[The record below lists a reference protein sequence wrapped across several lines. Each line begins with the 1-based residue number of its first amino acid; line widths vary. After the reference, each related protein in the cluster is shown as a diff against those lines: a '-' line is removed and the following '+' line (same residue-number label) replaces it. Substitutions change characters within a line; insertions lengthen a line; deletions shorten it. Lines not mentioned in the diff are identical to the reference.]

1 MRRKRFDAIVIAA
14 STGGID
20 ALRRVL
26 GGLDENLRVPV
37 IVVQHTASDDGHAL
51 CEVLAAGSAIPV
63 VEAEPRQP
71 VIAGCAYLAP
81 PGYHALVE
89 PGPRMAL
96 SVDDKVCHVRPSA
109 DVLFASAADVWH
121 SALIGVVL
129 TGANE
134 DGAAGML
141 AIRSRRGLCVVQD
154 PAEAQMRQMPDA
166 SIERAGADHVLTL
179 DRIAPLL
186 NALCGPDNERCNT
199 D

>member
-1 MRRKRFDAIVIAA
+1 MAA

-26 GGLDENLRVPV
+26 GGLDEQLPVPV
-37 IVVQHTASDDGHAL
+37 IVVQHTASHDGHAL
-51 CEVLAAGSAIPV
+51 CELLAAASAIPV

-71 VIAGCAYLAP
+71 LIAGCAYLAP
-81 PGYHALVE
+81 PGYHVLVE

-134 DGAAGML
+134 DGAEGML
-141 AIRSRRGLCVVQD
+141 AIRSRRGLCVVQE
-154 PAEAQMRQMPDA
+154 PGEAEMRQMPDA
-166 SIERAGADHVLTL
+166 VLERAGADHVLTL

-186 NALCGPDNERCNT
+186 NALCARNNDHMPQEGQHDGP
-199 D
+199 